1 MLKQHFKERKNIQT
15 VKIPHPKPQ
24 VKHPTFPFRRYQ
36 QCIDGGNPVLLV
48 EVIEDRGFPFR
59 SPGATDVWNE
69 QEARF
74 IHENQGPKAFGFFLY
89 GAIGKPSNARFLSRF
104 FVKPGVLVSGNSIPF
119 PGGSSTHG
127 WGDTGSQGACE
138 WFGQSA
144 SRSKGLSDTLQPVNL
159 TRAALLGL
167 PFRFEKAWE
176 AAPGSSLRSYAPV

>member
-1 MLKQHFKERKNIQT
+1 MFKQHFKERKNIQT

-24 VKHPTFPFRRYQ
+24 VKHPTFPFRQYH

-48 EVIEDRGFPFR
+48 EVIEDLGFPFR

-74 IHENQGPKAFGFFLY
+74 IHENQGPKAFGFFSY

-119 PGGSSTHG
+119 PGGSSTHVG
-127 WGDTGSQGACE
+127 VIPDPKVLVNGLGNPLQGPKVCPIPCSQ
-138 WFGQSA
+138 W
-144 SRSKGLSDTLQPVNL
+144 T
-159 TRAALLGL
+159 
-167 PFRFEKAWE
+167 
-176 AAPGSSLRSYAPV
+176 